1 MQEIKKRRIVI
12 ASVLKPVDDTRMLE
26 KLGRSLAGTQKFEV
40 FIIGFPSRLAVPVD
54 EGITLLP
61 LPFFS
66 RLSLTR
72 VLIPFKILEKCIQ
85 VKPDMVIVN
94 SHELLIVGLLN
105 RIFFGSRI
113 IYDIRENYYRNI
125 LLTDAF
131 PKVLRW
137 PLALFFRLK
146 ERCLS
151 PFFSHIFLAE
161 KGYLR
166 ELTFV
171 KNKSTV
177 LENKVRVPSSFQR
190 VPKPGRIRLLFTGT
204 LAESTGVFQAIELAK
219 QLHQK
224 NESVE
229 LMIVGYC
236 AQPET
241 YQRLLQAIKNL
252 PFIQLV
258 GGQELVPHSQIFEA
272 LSEADYGIIYY
283 PPSPHTANS
292 IPTKLYEYLGCRLP
306 ILLQD
311 YQPWVELCKPYR
323 AAVVVNFSQPDLHL
337 IQRAMK
343 ESHFYDQSPTG
354 VTWADEEPKLLEVV
368 DKLLK

>member
-40 FIIGFPSRLAVPVD
+40 FVIGFPSRLAVPVE

-72 VLIPFKILEKCIQ
+72 VLIPFKILQKCIQ
-85 VKPDMVIVN
+85 VKPDMAIVN
-94 SHELLIVGLLN
+94 SHELLIVGILN

-131 PKVLRW
+131 PKFLRW
-137 PLALFFRLK
+137 PMALFVRLK

-151 PFFSHIFLAE
+151 PFFHHLFLAE

-190 VPKPGRIRLLFTGT
+190 APKPGRFRLLFTGT
-204 LAESTGVFQAIELAK
+204 LADSTGVFQAIELAK

-241 YQRLLQAIKNL
+241 YNRLLQAIENL
-252 PFIQLV
+252 LFIHLK
-258 GGQELVPHSQIFEA
+258 GGLELVPHSQIFEA
-272 LSEADYGIIYY
+272 IAEADFGIVYY
-283 PPSPHTANS
+283 PPSPHIANS

-311 YQPWVELCKPYR
+311 YQPWVEFCKPYR
-323 AAVVVNFSQPDLHL
+323 AAVVVNFSQPDLAL
-337 IQRAMK
+337 IEQSMK
-343 ESHFYDQSPTG
+343 TTPFYDQSPIG

-368 DKLLK
+368 EKLLK

>member
-12 ASVLKPVDDTRMLE
+12 ASVLKPVDDTRMFE

-40 FIIGFPSRLAVPVD
+40 FIIGFPSRSAVPKE

-66 RLSLTR
+66 RLSLMR
-72 VLIPFKILEKCIQ
+72 VLVPFKILRKCIQ
-85 VKPDMVIVN
+85 VKPDVVIVN
-94 SHELLIVGLLN
+94 SHELLIVGIVN

-131 PKVLRW
+131 PKVLRL
-137 PLALFFRLK
+137 PLALFVRLK
-146 ERCLS
+146 ERFFS
-151 PFFSHIFLAE
+151 PFFHHLFLAE
-161 KGYLR
+161 KGYLN

-177 LENKVRVPSSFQR
+177 LENKVRVPPSFQR
-190 VPKPGRIRLLFTGT
+190 APKPGRIRLVFTGT
-204 LAESTGVFQAIELAK
+204 LAESTGVFQAIELAE

-224 NESVE
+224 NEAIE

-236 AQPET
+236 AQPDT
-241 YQRLLQAIKNL
+241 YLRLVQVIKNQ
-252 PFIQLV
+252 PFIHLK

-272 LSEADYGIIYY
+272 ISEADFGIVYY

-311 YQPWVELCKPYR
+311 YQPWVELCKPYQ
-323 AAVVVNFSQPDLHL
+323 AAIKVNFSQPDLANIL
-337 IQRAMK
+337 RSMK
-343 ESHFYDQSPTG
+343 EVQFYHQAPAG
-354 VTWADEEPKLLEVV
+354 VTWSDEEPKLLEVV
-368 DKLLK
+368 EKLLK

>member
-26 KLGRSLAGTQKFEV
+26 KLGRSLADTQKFEV
-40 FIIGFPSRLAVPVD
+40 FIIGFPTRSVLTLE

-72 VLIPFKILEKCIQ
+72 ALIPLKILRKCIQ

-94 SHELLIVGLLN
+94 SHELLIVGILN
-105 RIFFGSRI
+105 RIFFGSLI
-113 IYDIRENYYRNI
+113 IYDIRENYFRNI

-131 PKVLRW
+131 PKFLRW
-137 PLALFFRLK
+137 PLALFVRLK
-146 ERCLS
+146 ERCFS
-151 PFFSHIFLAE
+151 PFFHHHFLAE
-161 KGYLR
+161 KGYLK

-177 LENKVRVPSSFQR
+177 LENKVRVPPSFQR
-190 VPKPGRIRLLFTGT
+190 APKPGRIRLVFTGT
-204 LAESTGVFQAIELAK
+204 LAESTGVFQAIELAQ

-224 NESVE
+224 NEAIE

-241 YQRLLQAIKNL
+241 FNRLIQAIENQ
-252 PFIQLV
+252 PFIGLKS
-258 GGQELVPHSQIFEA
+258 GQELVPHSQIFEA
-272 LSEADYGIIYY
+272 IAEADFGIIYY

-311 YQPWVELCKPYR
+311 YEPWVELCKPYH
-323 AAVVVNFSQPDLHL
+323 AAVVVNFSHPDLDL
-337 IQRAMK
+337 IQGAMK
-343 ESHFYDQSPTG
+343 ESHFYDQAPAG
-354 VTWADEEPKLLEVV
+354 VTWTDEEPKLLEVV
-368 DKLLK
+368 EKLLK

>member
-40 FIIGFPSRLAVPVD
+40 FVIGFPSRLAVPN
-54 EGITLLP
+54 ENGITLLP
-61 LPFFS
+61 LPFFR
-66 RLSLTR
+66 RLSSLR
-72 VLIPFKILEKCIQ
+72 VLIPFKILRKCIQ

-94 SHELLIVGLLN
+94 SHELLIVGILN
-105 RIFFGSRI
+105 RIFFGSLI

-131 PKVLRW
+131 PKFLRW
-137 PLALFFRLK
+137 PLASLVRLK
-146 ERCLS
+146 ERCFS
-151 PFFSHIFLAE
+151 PFFDCLFLAE
-161 KGYLR
+161 KGYKK

-177 LENKVRVPSSFQR
+177 LENKVRVPASFQR
-190 VPKPGRIRLLFTGT
+190 DPKPGKIRLLFTGT
-204 LAESTGVFQAIELAK
+204 LAESTGVFQVIELAEK
-219 QLHQK
+219 LHQQ
-224 NESVE
+224 NEAVE

-241 YQRLLQAIKNL
+241 YQRLLQAIENQ
-252 PFIQLV
+252 PFIRLK
-258 GGQELVPHSQIFEA
+258 GGQKLVPHSQIFEA
-272 LSEADYGIIYY
+272 IAEADFGIIYY
-283 PPSPHTANS
+283 PPSPHSANS

-311 YQPWVELCKPYR
+311 YEPWVELCKPYH
-323 AAVVVNFSQPDLHL
+323 AAVIVNFSQPDLRL
-337 IQRAMK
+337 IQQSMK

-368 DKLLK
+368 EKLLN